1 MEGPLRKEGR
11 PSAAYCAEYLQSEIF
26 RLGSSW
32 ESASLTRK
40 ENRPRVMQGLFMYY
54 SYYFAK
60 GF

>member
-11 PSAAYCAEYLQSEIF
+11 PRAVYCAEYLQSEIF
-26 RLGSSW
+26 RLGSFS
-32 ESASLTRK
+32 ESPSLTRK

-60 GF
+60 EF